1 MKTAKKF
8 LALAL
13 AMLMVLALA
22 ACGSS
27 APAKEDA
34 APAEEAAAPA
44 EEAAAPAEEAAAPA
58 SNYPTKD
65 IYVVCPWGAGG
76 GTDACL
82 RALCQ
87 AMSEELGVNLTVD
100 NLTGG
105 GGIIGHEAIANAD
118 KDGYNIGMITFELST
133 YPSLGTDLSYE
144 NYDLIG
150 RVNTDAAALSV
161 NAKWAESNGI
171 SDLASFVEY
180 AKANPGI
187 QLGGSANASVWHIAG
202 GYLEEATGIDV
213 EMITYQGGAADAV
226 KAAASGEIQGVTV
239 SLAEASSFL
248 QSGDLIC
255 LGVMDSARNPKFA
268 DVATFQEQGVDVV
281 YGTWRG
287 MAAPKGLD
295 EASLTVL
302 REACAKACE
311 NATFVETMANLGQA
325 ISYQNA
331 DDFAAFLKDNAEAV
345 QASMAALGLDQ
356 AA

>member
-1 MKTAKKF
+1 MKTIKKV
-8 LALAL
+8 LALTL
-13 AMLMVLALA
+13 VMLMVLALA
-22 ACGSS
+22 GNAS
-27 APAKEDA
+27 AAG
-34 APAEEAAAPA
+34 
-44 EEAAAPAEEAAAPA
+44 
-58 SNYPTKD
+58 NYPKKD

-87 AMSEELGVNLTVD
+87 AMGEELGVNLTVD

-105 GGIIGHEAIANAD
+105 GIIGHEAIANAD
-118 KDGYNIGMITFELST
+118 NDGYNIGMITFELST
-133 YPSLGTDLSYE
+133 YPALGTELSSE
-144 NYDLIG
+144 DYDLIG
-150 RVNTDAAALSV
+150 RVNTDAAGLSV
-161 NAKWAESNGI
+161 NAKWAEKNGI
-171 SDLASFVEY
+171 SDLASFIAY
-180 AKANPGI
+180 AKENPGI
-187 QLGGSANASVWHIAG
+187 QLGGSAPASVWHIAG

-213 EMITYQGGAADAV
+213 EMITYQEGAAAAV

-255 LGVMDSARNPKFA
+255 LGVMDTERNAKYP
-268 DVATFQEQGVDVV
+268 DVPTFQEQDVDVV

-287 MAAPKGLD
+287 LAAPKGLD
-295 EASLTVL
+295 AEALEIL

-311 NATFVETMANLGQA
+311 NETFVETMANLGQA

-331 DDFAAFLKDNAEAV
+331 EDFAEFLKGNAEAV

-356 AA
+356 EA

>member
-1 MKTAKKF
+1 MKTKRI

-13 AMLMVLALA
+13 VMLLSVALL
-22 ACGSS
+22 
-27 APAKEDA
+27 A
-34 APAEEAAAPA
+34 APAASAA
-44 EEAAAPAEEAAAPA
+44 
-58 SNYPTKD
+58 NDYPTKG
-65 IYVVCPWGAGG
+65 ITVICPWGAGG

-87 AMSEELGVNLTVD
+87 AISEDLGVTLTVD
-100 NLTGG
+100 NQTGG

-118 KDGYNIGMITFELST
+118 TDGYTIGMITFELST
-133 YPSLGTDLSYE
+133 YPSLGTELSYE
-144 NYDLIG
+144 DYDLLA

-161 NAKWAESNGI
+161 NAKWAEANGI
-171 SDLASFVEY
+171 TDLASFVEY

-187 QLGGSANASVWHIAG
+187 QLGGSAPASVWHIAG
-202 GYLEEATGIDV
+202 GYLEEATDIDV

-226 KAAASGEIQGVTV
+226 KAAAGGELQGVTV

-255 LGVMDSARNPKFA
+255 LGVMDAERNPKFP
-268 DVATFQEQGVDVV
+268 DVATFQEQGVDVI

-295 EASLTVL
+295 EAALTVL
-302 REACAKACE
+302 RDACAKAVE
-311 NATFVETMANLGQA
+311 NETFVETMANLGQA

-345 QASMAALGLDQ
+345 AASMTALGLDQ
-356 AA
+356 D

>member
-1 MKTAKKF
+1 MKTAKKL

-27 APAKEDA
+27 APAKEEA

-44 EEAAAPAEEAAAPA
+44 EEAAAPAG
-58 SNYPTKD
+58 NYPTKD
-65 IYVVCPWGAGG
+65 IYVICPWGAGG

-87 AMSEELGVNLTVD
+87 AMGEELGVNMTVD

-248 QSGDLIC
+248 QSGDLVC
-255 LGVMDSARNPKFA
+255 LGVMDSARNPKF
-268 DVATFQEQGVDVV
+268 
-281 YGTWRG
+281 
-287 MAAPKGLD
+287 GLD
-295 EASLTVL
+295 ADALEAL
-302 REACAKACE
+302 RDACAKACE
-311 NATFVETMANLGQA
+311 NETFVETMANLGQA